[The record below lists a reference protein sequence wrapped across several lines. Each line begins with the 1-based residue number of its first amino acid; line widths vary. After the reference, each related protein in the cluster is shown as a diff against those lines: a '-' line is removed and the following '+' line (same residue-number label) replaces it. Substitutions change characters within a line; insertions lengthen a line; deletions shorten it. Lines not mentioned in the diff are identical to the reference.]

1 MWIMKTEEQI
11 LEEIALKAIQEGN
24 ADVVEASIELG
35 YSKESALD
43 RAITYRKVEIVKL
56 LMKLGVDVNAWNYLG
71 RIISGNTAEYFA
83 IAKLLLENGASVE
96 NQLWQVNG
104 MKMAKLLLSFGA
116 DVNGKIVWRADS
128 FTFPLHNIV
137 RKNNIKLA
145 EFFIKNGANLEE
157 RDSEGRTPL
166 FLAYEENKFTMFRM
180 LLENGAD
187 ITVTNNRG
195 KTIRNRWN
203 ISRALWNLIRAE
215 LQKIEDSLS
224 EEEKQRRAEIKRQ
237 EELEREREWEKREK
251 ELEEKE
257 RLRQVE
263 AEERKLQEELAKLE
277 AWKFEEEI
285 EFQLK
290 NKIAEII
297 SRKKEM
303 A

>member
-1 MWIMKTEEQI
+1 MKTEEQI
-11 LEEIALKAIQEGN
+11 LEEIVQKAIQESN
-24 ADVVEASIELG
+24 EDVVEASIELG
-35 YSKESALD
+35 FSKESALYL
-43 RAITYRKVEIVKL
+43 AISYRKIEIVKL
-56 LMKLGVDVNAWNYLG
+56 LIKLGVDVNAKDYLG
-71 RIISGNTAEYFA
+71 RVISDNTAEDLA

-96 NQLWQVNG
+96 NQLCSVTG
-104 MKMAKLLLSFGA
+104 IKMAKLLLSFGA
-116 DVNGKIVWRADS
+116 DVNEKNIWDS
-128 FTFPLHNIV
+128 GYFTFPLHSVVYYENS
-137 RKNNIKLA
+137 IKLA

-157 RDSEGRTPL
+157 RDSKGRTPL
-166 FLAYEENKFTMFRM
+166 FIAYEDNKFTMFRM

-187 ITVTNNRG
+187 ITVTDNRG
-195 KTIRNRWN
+195 ETIRDHWKLSDKFRQ
-203 ISRALWNLIRAE
+203 LIRAE
-215 LQKIEDSLS
+215 FQRIRDSLS
-224 EEEKQRRAEIKRQ
+224 EEEKQRRAEMLRQ
-237 EELEREREWEKREK
+237 EQLEREREWEKRQK

>member
-1 MWIMKTEEQI
+1 MKTEKEIKDEI
-11 LEEIALKAIQEGN
+11 LREAIKETN
-24 ADVVEASIELG
+24 VDVVEALIELG
-35 YSKESALD
+35 CSKNKVLD
-43 RAITYRKVEIVKL
+43 LAVANRNVK
-56 LMKLGVDVNAWNYLG
+56 MVDFSIKLGADVNG
-71 RIISGNTAEYFA
+71 SGCLSWIVSDNSAEALA

-96 NQLWQVNG
+96 GELLSEVQG
-104 MKMAKLLLSFGA
+104 IKMAKLLLSFGA
-116 DVNGKIVWRADS
+116 DVNGKRAWGADS
-128 FTFPLHNIV
+128 FTFPLHRIV

-166 FLAYEENKFTMFRM
+166 FIAYEENKFTMFRM
-180 LLENGAD
+180 LIKNGAD
-187 ITVTNNRG
+187 ITVTNIRG
-195 KTIRNRWN
+195 ETLRDRWG
-203 ISRALWNLIRAE
+203 ISCEFRSFIRAE
-215 LQKIEDSLS
+215 FQRIEDSLS
-224 EEEKQRRAEIKRQ
+224 VEEKERRAEIKRQ
-237 EELEREREWEKREK
+237 EELEREREWENRQK

-290 NKIAEII
+290 NKIAEIM

>member
-1 MWIMKTEEQI
+1 MKTEEQI

-56 LMKLGVDVNAWNYLG
+56 LIKLGVDVNAKDYLS
-71 RIISGNTAEYFA
+71 RVISCNTAEDFA

-128 FTFPLHNIV
+128 FTFPLHSVV

-157 RDSEGRTPL
+157 RDSEGKTPL
-166 FLAYEENKFTMFRM
+166 FIAYEKNKFTMFRM

-195 KTIRNRWN
+195 ETIRNRWN

-224 EEEKQRRAEIKRQ
+224 EEEKQRRAEMFRQMELFNKEQ
-237 EELEREREWEKREK
+237 EEIAIRSYIETEQRKEEVEDSEKVEEAIEK
-251 ELEEKE
+251 LWNWKE
-257 RLRQVE
+257 
-263 AEERKLQEELAKLE
+263 
-277 AWKFEEEI
+277 EEEI
-285 EFQLK
+285 KFQLNK
-290 NKIAEII
+290 KIAEIV
-297 SRKKEM
+297 SKKESVE
-303 A
+303 

>member
-1 MWIMKTEEQI
+1 MKTEEKI
-11 LEEIALKAIQEGN
+11 LEEIVHKAIEEGN

-35 YSKESALD
+35 YSKESALSS
-43 RAITYRKVEIVKL
+43 AIIRRKIEIVKL
-56 LMKLGVDVNAWNYLG
+56 LIKLGVDVNAKDYLG
-71 RIISGNTAEYFA
+71 RVISDNTAEDLA
-83 IAKLLLENGASVE
+83 IAKLLLENGASAE
-96 NQLWQVNG
+96 DKLWQVNG

-116 DVNGKIVWRADS
+116 DVNEKEIWTADS
-128 FTFPLHNIV
+128 FSFPLHNIV

-187 ITVTNNRG
+187 ITVTNNHG
-195 KTIRNRWN
+195 DAIELHYGL
-203 ISRALWNLIRAE
+203 SLALWNLIRAE

-237 EELEREREWEKREK
+237 EQLEREREWEKRQK

>member
-1 MWIMKTEEQI
+1 MKTEEQI
-11 LEEIALKAIQEGN
+11 LEEIVHKAIEEGN

-35 YSKESALD
+35 YSKESALS
-43 RAITYRKVEIVKL
+43 RAISCRKIEIVKL
-56 LMKLGVDVNAWNYLG
+56 LIKLGVDVNAKDLS
-71 RIISGNTAEYFA
+71 RVISYNTAEDLA
-83 IAKLLLENGASVE
+83 IAKLLLENGASAE
-96 NQLWQVNG
+96 DKLRLVNG

-116 DVNGKIVWRADS
+116 DVNEKETWGADS
-128 FTFPLHNIV
+128 FTFPLHSVV

-166 FLAYEENKFTMFRM
+166 FIAYEKNIFTMFRM

-187 ITVTNNRG
+187 ITVTNNRRE
-195 KTIRNRWN
+195 TIRDRWN
-203 ISRALWNLIRAE
+203 ISREFRQLIRAE
-215 LQKIEDSLS
+215 FQRIEDNLS
-224 EEEKQRRAEIKRQ
+224 EEEKERRAEIKRQ
-237 EELEREREWEKREK
+237 EELESEREWEKREK

>member
-1 MWIMKTEEQI
+1 MKTEEQI
-11 LEEIALKAIQEGN
+11 LEEIVHKAIEEGN

-35 YSKESALD
+35 YSKESALS
-43 RAITYRKVEIVKL
+43 RAISCRKVEIVKL

-71 RIISGNTAEYFA
+71 RVISDNTAEDLA
-83 IAKLLLENGASVE
+83 IAKLLLENGASAE
-96 NQLWQVNG
+96 DKLWRVNG

-116 DVNGKIVWRADS
+116 DVNEKETWTADS

-187 ITVTNNRG
+187 ITVTNNRRE
-195 KTIRNRWN
+195 TIRNRWN

>member
-1 MWIMKTEEQI
+1 MKTEEQI
-11 LEEIALKAIQEGN
+11 LEEIAQKAIEEGN

-35 YSKESALD
+35 YSKESALS
-43 RAITYRKVEIVKL
+43 RAVIRRNVEIVKL
-56 LMKLGVDVNAWNYLG
+56 LIKLGVDVNAKDYLG
-71 RIISGNTAEYFA
+71 RVISCNTAEYLA

-128 FTFPLHNIV
+128 FTFPLHSVV

-145 EFFIKNGANLEE
+145 EFFVKNGANLEE

-166 FLAYEENKFTMFRM
+166 FIAYENNIFTMFRM

-195 KTIRNRWN
+195 ETIRCRYG
-203 ISRALWNLIRAE
+203 ITVQLWNLIRAE
-215 LQKIEDSLS
+215 LQRIEDSLS
-224 EEEKQRRAEIKRQ
+224 EEEKERRAEIKRQ
-237 EELEREREWEKREK
+237 EELESEREWEKRQK

-257 RLRQVE
+257 RLRQAE

>member
-1 MWIMKTEEQI
+1 MKTEEQI
-11 LEEIALKAIQEGN
+11 LEEIVHKAIEESN
-24 ADVVEASIELG
+24 EDVVEASIELG
-35 YSKESALD
+35 YSKYSALS
-43 RAITYRKVEIVKL
+43 RAISCRKIEIVKL
-56 LMKLGVDVNAWNYLG
+56 LIKLGVDVNTEDYLG
-71 RIISGNTAEYFA
+71 RVISCNTVEDLA

-96 NQLWQVNG
+96 NQLCSVTG
-104 MKMAKLLLSFGA
+104 IKMAKLLLSFGA
-116 DVNGKIVWRADS
+116 DVNEKNIWNSGY
-128 FTFPLHNIV
+128 FTFPLHSVVYYENS
-137 RKNNIKLA
+137 IKIA

-166 FLAYEENKFTMFRM
+166 FIAYEKNIFTMFRM

-187 ITVTNNRG
+187 ITVTNNRRE
-195 KTIRNRWN
+195 TIRDRWN
-203 ISRALWNLIRAE
+203 ISREFRQLIRAE
-215 LQKIEDSLS
+215 LQRIEDSLS
-224 EEEKQRRAEIKRQ
+224 EEEKERRAEIKRQ
-237 EELEREREWEKREK
+237 EELESEREWEKREK

>member
-1 MWIMKTEEQI
+1 MKTEEQI
-11 LEEIALKAIQEGN
+11 LEEIVHKAIQESN
-24 ADVVEASIELG
+24 EDVVEASIELG
-35 YSKESALD
+35 YSKEIALK
-43 RAITYRKVEIVKL
+43 RAIAYRKIEIVKL
-56 LMKLGVDVNAWNYLG
+56 LIKLGVDVNGYLDQV
-71 RIISGNTAEYFA
+71 SSDNTAEDLA

-96 NQLWQVNG
+96 DTLCWVNG

-116 DVNGKIVWRADS
+116 DVNGKRAWGADS

-137 RKNNIKLA
+137 RENNIKLA

-166 FLAYEENKFTMFRM
+166 FIAYEENKFTMFRM
-180 LLENGAD
+180 LIKNGAD
-187 ITVTNNRG
+187 ITVTNIRG
-195 KTIRNRWN
+195 ETLRDRWG
-203 ISRALWNLIRAE
+203 ISCEFRSFIRAE
-215 LQKIEDSLS
+215 FQRIEDSLS
-224 EEEKQRRAEIKRQ
+224 VEEKERRAEIKRQ
-237 EELEREREWEKREK
+237 EELEREREWENRQK